1 MSAQRMPA
9 NGICVPPRGDNM
21 NARRGFTLIELL
33 VVIAI
38 IAVLVGLLLPAVQKV
53 REAANRMSC
62 QNNLKQLGLALH
74 NYESGFAKFPA
85 AFLGDSNPTL
95 YPPPLYFDYY
105 FSWSA
110 LAQLNPYLEQTN
122 IYNAMN
128 LTQPIYDPTNN
139 YNISAANQF
148 AVEQVIKLFLCP
160 SDVGQP
166 VTNPGDYGLPTIGPT
181 NYAVCVGT
189 GTTRGGAPF
198 GSPLSSDGMFQG
210 LRPLAVRDVLDGLSN
225 TACASESLL
234 GQGDENVSSP
244 TPPPPGDPQYVYAY
258 VGFGTPISDANCAA
272 ATTWNGDQR
281 RGFMWASGEMRCA
294 SYNHYYTPNSK
305 NFDCIN
311 NDLATITAF
320 GWKAARSRHPGG
332 VNLLRGDGSVYFTA
346 DTVNLTIWR
355 ALGTRAGG
363 EIVGEY

>member
-1 MSAQRMPA
+1 MRSRSA
-9 NGICVPPRGDNM
+9 
-21 NARRGFTLIELL
+21 FTLIELL

-62 QNNLKQLGLALH
+62 QNNLKQLGLACH
-74 NYESGFAKFPA
+74 NYESGFGKFPA
-85 AFLGDSNPTL
+85 AFLGDSNPAL
-95 YPPPLYFDYY
+95 YPPPTYFDYF

-139 YNISAANQF
+139 YNVTASNQF
-148 AVEQVIKLFLCP
+148 AVSQVIKLFLCP

-166 VTNPGDYGLPTIGPT
+166 VANPGDYGEQQIGPT

-189 GTTRGGAPF
+189 GTTNGGPPF
-198 GSPLSSDGMFQG
+198 GSPLNSDGMFQG
-210 LRPLAVRDVLDGLSN
+210 LKPNKIADIVDGTSN
-225 TACASESLL
+225 TACMSESLL

-244 TPPPPGDPQYVYAY
+244 TPIPPATPQYVYSY
-258 VGFGTPISDANCAA
+258 VGFGTPITAANCATG
-272 ATTWNGDQR
+272 TTWNGDQR

-294 SYNHYYTPNSK
+294 SYNHYYLPNSP
-305 NFDCIN
+305 FYDCVN
-311 NDLATITAF
+311 NDATAITAF
-320 GWKAARSRHPGG
+320 AWRAARSNHLGG
-332 VNLLRGDGSVYFTA
+332 VNLLLGDGSVHFVANSISQATW
-346 DTVNLTIWR
+346 N
-355 ALGTRAGG
+355 ALATRNGG
-363 EIVGEY
+363 ETLGSDF